1 MSKAVVVEAQKHVG
15 VKVIQSLN
23 ASITTT
29 KVETVIMVNTYVV
42 KKEVLIRFP
51 TKLGSGSGGILI
63 IKNLIQSLALPIA
76 TTRVVGILQMVFT
89 NLITITHVNKT
100 TNQPLMSSMAM
111 GNIVMTFLV
120 RECYGS
126 PKKQEF

>member
-1 MSKAVVVEAQKHVG
+1 VSKAVVVEAQKHVG